1 MVSARLVLGNGH
13 GTSKLKGRW
22 GLTSSEEFLTS
33 RYQALWRI

>member
-1 MVSARLVLGNGH
+1 MVSSRLVLGNGH

-22 GLTSSEEFLTS
+22 GLTSSEFLTS